1 MSMKKVVFSSLI
13 LLTIITLYITKN
25 NTNKISELIDNNM
38 LAFTIDGENSSF
50 MPKKG
55 SGYKVKSIT
64 CKNNSNVVWDN
75 DNWEIEVIKLESE
88 DTCVIDFTTETNF
101 EYAYTGNVQTFTA
114 PTSGEYTLEVWGA
127 QGGYANET
135 YTGGYGG
142 YSTGTINLDKD
153 ETLYIYVGGTGESN
167 CNTTNC
173 AGGYNGGGQGGAF
186 SDNINYVAGGGG
198 ATHISKTNALLK
210 DLSDKKGTYSDS
222 TKTYDSTDIIIVAGG
237 GGAGYYHTNGA
248 DFSSNGGSGGGYLGN
263 DGATVGNYNNP
274 GGGGSQTAGGA
285 KGTRGDTKS
294 GFGYGGSGTYGS
306 SNDSTVSSGGGGGF
320 FGGGTSAH
328 SSPGGGS
335 GFIGNPNLTNKVM
348 YCYNCKSSDEEQI
361 KTVSTTSTSETPTS
375 NYAKIGNGYAKI
387 TKSIESV
394 ASSVKVITNE
404 PEALDSTNK
413 TTVENGTII
422 FYMDENSKLI
432 SGSRCTYK
440 VEDNKIIINNVNQKI
455 TCNFNFSVGKTL
467 YAKILA
473 DKTTRPGERS
483 NFSVVVTSD
492 NTKTLYTGTEDN
504 KTVYYFAGNAT
515 DNWVKFGGFYWRIIR
530 TNKDESIRLLYHG
543 TSPDTTEAYIS
554 SNTPFFYNRTDS
566 MYVGYMYGS
575 SGSLQS
581 NRYNNYDSPIKGVV
595 DTWYENN
602 LKTNYEKY
610 LSTTAVYCNDRN
622 VGKGDYCSK
631 CLTGFYYAAHTR
643 LETNKTPTYACEN
656 SNDRFTSDT
665 STGNGRLKY
674 PIALMTADEIAFAG
688 GVSYQQAQTY
698 FYYNSMNIS
707 STGSTW
713 WWSMTPN
720 GLVGGNMPYA
730 SVYGLQASD
739 SPGVVRG
746 VDVSATIAVRPVISL
761 KSCVKYSS
769 GDGSSGSPYT
779 ILETESG
786 C

>member
-13 LLTIITLYITKN
+13 LIIITLYITNNN
-25 NTNKISELIDNNM
+25 NTNKISELIDKNM
-38 LAFTIDGENSSF
+38 LAFTIDGENSSS

-186 SDNINYVAGGGG
+186 SDKINYVAGGGG

-263 DGATVGNYNNP
+263 DGTTVGNYNNP

-361 KTVSTTSTSETPTS
+361 KTVSTTLTSETPTS

-504 KTVYYFAGNAT
+504 KTVYYFAGNAL

-530 TNKDESIRLLYHG
+530 TNADGSVRLLYSG
-543 TSPDTTEAYIS
+543 AATDTTEGYIGES
-554 SNTPFFYNRTDS
+554 AFNTTSNDP
-566 MYVGYMYGS
+566 MYVGYKYGTT
-575 SGSLQS
+575 GSL
-581 NRYNNYDSPIKGVV
+581 
-595 DTWYENN
+595 ENN
-602 LKTNYEKY
+602 RLNTNDSTIKTYVDNWYKNNLIAYTKY
-610 LSTTAVYCNDRN
+610 LSNEAVYCNDRN
-622 VGKGDYCSK
+622 LASGHTYS
-631 CLTGFYYAAHTR
+631 TSATNGFKYASYER
-643 LETNKTPTYACEN
+643 LYTNKQPTYNCTDIRDAFSVNNTSAKLDYPIGLMSLDELSYAGGRALTPLDAPYAWYYTNANGKSITSYKDTWSLSSCYWDGSN
-656 SNDRFTSDT
+656 SFVSDVIGGLGPGGFTYNSGRT
-665 STGNGRLKY
+665 SAAVRPALSLKSCTLYSTGNG
-674 PIALMTADEIAFAG
+674 TAE
-688 GVSYQQAQTY
+688 
-698 FYYNSMNIS
+698 N
-707 STGSTW
+707 
-713 WWSMTPN
+713 
-720 GLVGGNMPYA
+720 
-730 SVYGLQASD
+730 
-739 SPGVVRG
+739 
-746 VDVSATIAVRPVISL
+746 
-761 KSCVKYSS
+761 
-769 GDGSSGSPYT
+769 PYT
-779 ILETESG
+779 IKETETG
-786 C
+786 CQIE

>member
-38 LAFTIDGENSSF
+38 LAFTIDGENSSS

-186 SDNINYVAGGGG
+186 SDKINYVAGGGG

-361 KTVSTTSTSETPTS
+361 KTVSITSTSETPTS

-504 KTVYYFAGNAT
+504 KTVYYFAGNAL

-530 TNKDESIRLLYHG
+530 TNADGSIRLLYNGTNTTATDAYIG
-543 TSPDTTEAYIS
+543 TSAFNS
-554 SNTPFFYNRTDS
+554 VSTDP
-566 MYVGYMYGS
+566 MYVGYKYGT
-575 SGSLQS
+575 SGTLAS
-581 NRYNNYDSPIKGVV
+581 NRTNTNNSTIKGII

-631 CLTGFYYAAHTR
+631 CLTCFYYAAHTR

-720 GLVGGNMPYA
+720 GLNGGNMPYA
-730 SVYGLQASD
+730 SVYGVQASD

-779 ILETESG
+779 IFLDPDIS

>member
-101 EYAYTGNVQTFTA
+101 EYTYTGSVQTFTA

-504 KTVYYFAGNAT
+504 KTVYYFAGNAL
-515 DNWVKFGGFYWRIIR
+515 DNWVKFGEFYWRIIR
-530 TNKDESIRLLYHG
+530 TNADGSIRLLYHG
-543 TSPDTTEAYIS
+543 TSTDSTSAYITVDNNS
-554 SNTPFFYNRTDS
+554 STCYYKDTSGNCLYNDKS
-566 MYVGYMYGS
+566 YV
-575 SGSLQS
+575 
-581 NRYNNYDSPIKGVV
+581 NYSTSYVKK
-595 DTWYENN
+595 TLEKWYQDN
-602 LKTNYEKY
+602 LKNKY
-610 LSTTAVYCNDRN
+610 DNFVSTSAIYCNDTSEPSTS
-622 VGKGDYCSK
+622 GQFGSY
-631 CLTGFYYAAHTR
+631 TR
-643 LETNKTPTYACEN
+643 LITNKAPTYDCSGDNAYTK
-656 SNDRFTSDT
+656 D
-665 STGNGRLKY
+665 NGKLNY
-674 PIALMTADEIAFAG
+674 PIGLISVDEVSYAG
-688 GVSYQQAQTY
+688 GISAKNSTAY
-698 FYYNSMNIS
+698 FYYNSTNSQS
-707 STGSTW
+707 SVNDNW
-713 WWSMTPN
+713 WWTMSPYMWNN
-720 GLVGGNMPYA
+720 GIAFQFIISGTSDSGQIGGNGITGTY
-730 SVYGLQASD
+730 
-739 SPGVVRG
+739 
-746 VDVSATIAVRPVISL
+746 AVRPVLSI
-761 KSCVKYSS
+761 KGTNAWKS
-769 GDGSSGSPYT
+769 GDGSSSNPYE
-779 ILETESG
+779 IVTE
-786 C
+786 

>member
-50 MPKKG
+50 MPKKS

-186 SDNINYVAGGGG
+186 SDNINYVAGGGC

-237 GGAGYYHTNGA
+237 GEAGYYHTNGA

-504 KTVYYFAGNAT
+504 KTVYYFAGNAL

-530 TNKDESIRLLYHG
+530 TNADGSIRLLYNGTNTTVTDAYIG
-543 TSPDTTEAYIS
+543 TSAFNS
-554 SNTPFFYNRTDS
+554 VSTDP
-566 MYVGYMYGS
+566 MYVGYKYGT
-575 SGSLQS
+575 SGTLAS
-581 NRYNNYDSPIKGVV
+581 NRTNTNNSTIKGII
-595 DTWYENN
+595 DTWYETN
-602 LKTNYEKY
+602 LNSYTTY
-610 LSTTAVYCNDRN
+610 LSNDAVYCNDRSITSGSYSLN
-622 VGKGDYCSK
+622 AAFDYS
-631 CLTGFYYAAHTR
+631 AATR
-643 LETNKTPTYACEN
+643 LQTNKAPTYNCADT
-656 SNDRFTSDT
+656 NDAFSVNNTNAKLD
-665 STGNGRLKY
+665 Y
-674 PIALMTADEIAFAG
+674 PIGLMTADEVAFAG
-688 GVSYQQAQTY
+688 GVHMSSDSTTTY
-698 FYYNSMNIS
+698 YYYNSANGS
-707 STGSTW
+707 STGTYNW
-713 WWSMTPN
+713 YLMTPWSVSYN
-720 GLVGGNMPYA
+720 KINSDSYVFFVGGSSLPGKLLSGNATASYA
-730 SVYGLQASD
+730 SHV
-739 SPGVVRG
+739 
-746 VDVSATIAVRPVISL
+746 VRPVISL
-761 KSCVKYSS
+761 KGNNKWKS
-769 GDGSSGSPYT
+769 GDGSASNPYE
-779 ILETESG
+779 IVTE
-786 C
+786 